1 MTLLL
6 EGKEKIK
13 RIYGKYSYV
22 VLPVLKFLLAVIVF
36 RSINAQ
42 LNYVDALNS
51 IFVVLLLSL
60 ISCIMPLNVMVIFG
74 MVLIVG
80 QCYGIGIDVAGFAL
94 VLILIMIIMYLRFAP
109 QDALVL
115 LLTPVAFRWGIPC
128 AVPIGYGLLRGPSS
142 AVSAGCGVILYY
154 FMDLVGENANI
165 LKGTDKDEILN
176 HLKFLIDG
184 LLRNQLMLISVVAF
198 VTVLL
203 IVNLIRRISL
213 NYSWQIAIVVGA
225 VSYLVI
231 MIAGGTLTFTGVS
244 PVSMILGVVGAV
256 LIGLVLQFFL
266 YHMDYSRT
274 EHLQY
279 EDDEYFYFVKAVPKI
294 VIAEKEVSVKNI
306 TEDKGVQPERA
317 VNRAAAHTGAYKVNG
332 PANRTG
338 DATVSRVSDRTGDLT
353 VNGPVN
359 RTGDAAV
366 NRVPDRTID
375 FTVNRA
381 ESRVAD
387 RTIDFTVERAEQPK
401 DDYAESEN
409 VDIEKK
415 LEESLRDL

>member
-13 RIYGKYSYV
+13 RLYGKYSYAL
-22 VLPVLKFLLAVIVF
+22 LPVLKFLLAVIVF

-51 IFVVLLLSL
+51 IFVILLLSL

-74 MVLIVG
+74 MVLIIG

-94 VLILIMIIMYLRFAP
+94 VLILMMIILYLRFAP

-142 AVSAGCGVILYY
+142 AVSAGCGVVLYY
-154 FMDLVGENANI
+154 FMALVGENANI
-165 LKGTDKDEILN
+165 LKGTDKDEIFN

-203 IVNLIRRISL
+203 IVNLIRSISI
-213 NYSWQIAIVVGA
+213 NYSWQIAIVAGA

-231 MIAGGTLTFTGVS
+231 MIAGGTLTFSGVS

-256 LIGLVLQFFL
+256 VIGLILQFFMF
-266 YHMDYSRT
+266 HMDYSRT

-294 VIAEKEVSVKNI
+294 VIAEKDVSVKNI
-306 TEDKGVQPERA
+306 TQDKVVKPER
-317 VNRAAAHTGAYKVNG
+317 TGNG
-332 PANRTG
+332 VAPG
-338 DATVSRVSDRTGDLT
+338 
-353 VNGPVN
+353 
-359 RTGDAAV
+359 
-366 NRVPDRTID
+366 
-375 FTVNRA
+375 
-381 ESRVAD
+381 RVAD
-387 RTIDFTVERAEQPK
+387 RTIDFTVEGTEGAK
-401 DDYAESEN
+401 ADYTESET
-409 VDIEKK
+409 VDMEKK
-415 LEESLRDL
+415 LEESLRNL